1 MIKSLS
7 KLTMRRY
14 IELVCGDTSVLTTKG
29 EIVPPA
35 KLQKTRK
42 RLIFDYARLSDDAG
56 SKIFLSEHTSRVKA
70 KAELTMFQC
79 LNNALALGAFEDVRD
94 VLREYG
100 IARTMDDKQVAA
112 EVTRLLKRAKTN
124 VKRYEEERKKDDDGH
139 EPMPDEIRTQ
149 FDRQAASLMT
159 YFKFQIDF
167 DVITA
172 SQFACMID
180 QAHKQIKAQMA
191 ALSKK

>member
-14 IELVCGDTSVLTTKG
+14 VELVCGDTSVLTAKG
-29 EIVPPA
+29 EIVTPA
-35 KLQKTRK
+35 KLQKMRK
-42 RLIFDYARLSDDAG
+42 RLIFAYARLSDGAG
-56 SKIFLSEHTSRVKA
+56 SKIFISEHTTRVKA

-79 LNNALALGAFEDVRD
+79 LNNALALGAFEDVRG

-124 VKRYEEERKKDDDGH
+124 VKRYEEEKKDDDGH
-139 EPMPDEIRTQ
+139 EPTPDEIRTQ